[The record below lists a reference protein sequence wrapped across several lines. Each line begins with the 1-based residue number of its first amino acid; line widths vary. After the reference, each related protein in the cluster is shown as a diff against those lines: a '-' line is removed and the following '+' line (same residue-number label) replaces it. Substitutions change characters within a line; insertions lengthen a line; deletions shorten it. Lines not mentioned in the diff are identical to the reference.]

1 MNGVLILILAMT
13 VWGTVHSFLA
23 SLTVKS
29 FFQRYVG
36 SGFMRFYRLMY
47 NGFSV
52 ISFLPI
58 LWLTAVLPDRSLY
71 QVPLPGSLFML
82 VGQGLAVIL
91 LLVGVLQT
99 GALSFAGVR
108 QLFEKEERPASLVT
122 TGLYRYVR
130 HPLYTAGLLFLWLTP
145 TMTLNRFTLYLAA
158 TLYILIGAI
167 FEERKLLREFG
178 EAYARY
184 QRSTPMLIPRWNRE
198 T

>member
-1 MNGVLILILAMT
+1 MSSVLILILAMSI
-13 VWGTVHSFLA
+13 WGAIHSFLA

-36 SGFMRFYRLMY
+36 FGFMRFYRLIY
-47 NGFSV
+47 NGFSF

-58 LWLTAVLPDRSLY
+58 LWLTVVLPDRPLY
-71 QVPLPGSLFML
+71 QVPLPWSLL
-82 VGQGLAVIL
+82 LLAGQGFAVIL

-99 GALSFAGVR
+99 GPLSFAGVR
-108 QLFEKEERPASLVT
+108 QLFEEERPASLVT
-122 TGLYRYVR
+122 SGLYRYVR

-145 TMTLNRFTLYLAA
+145 TMTLNRLTLYLVA

-167 FEERKLLREFG
+167 FEERKLLGEFG

-198 T
+198 K

>member
-1 MNGVLILILAMT
+1 MMSSVLILILAMSI
-13 VWGTVHSFLA
+13 WGAIHSFLA

-36 SGFMRFYRLMY
+36 FGFMRFYRLIY
-47 NGFSV
+47 NGFSL

-58 LWLTAVLPDRSLY
+58 LWLTVVLPDRPLY
-71 QVPLPGSLFML
+71 QVPLPWSLL
-82 VGQGLAVIL
+82 LLAGQGFAVIL

-99 GALSFAGVR
+99 GPLSFAGVR
-108 QLFEKEERPASLVT
+108 QLFEEERPASLVT
-122 TGLYRYVR
+122 SGLYRYVR

-145 TMTLNRFTLYLAA
+145 TMTLNRLTLYLVA

-167 FEERKLLREFG
+167 FEERKLLGEFG

-198 T
+198 K

>member
-1 MNGVLILILAMT
+1 MSSVLILILAMSI
-13 VWGTVHSFLA
+13 WGAIHSFLA

-36 SGFMRFYRLMY
+36 FGFMRFYRLIY
-47 NGFSV
+47 NGFSL

-58 LWLTAVLPDRSLY
+58 LWLTVVLPDRPLY
-71 QVPLPGSLFML
+71 QVPLPWSLL
-82 VGQGLAVIL
+82 LLAGQGFAVIL

-99 GALSFAGVR
+99 GPLSFAGVR
-108 QLFEKEERPASLVT
+108 QLFEEERPASLVT
-122 TGLYRYVR
+122 SGLYRYVR

-145 TMTLNRFTLYLAA
+145 TMTLNRLTLYLVA

-167 FEERKLLREFG
+167 FEERKLLGEFG

-198 T
+198 K